1 MDVTIRSAR
10 DGDAGE
16 LVSLIGG
23 CFSEYPG
30 CVLDVEGEMPHL
42 LAIATAYRKLGGCF
56 WVAESERIERVVGSV
71 GVVPSREDGGV
82 ELRSLYVARPARRQ
96 GLGARLCG
104 LVEAEGRRR
113 GAPFV
118 ELWSDTRFL
127 DAHRLYRQL
136 GFTGG
141 VRTREL
147 RDLSE
152 TVEYYFRKELS

>member
-10 DGDAGE
+10 DGDAEE
-16 LVSLIGG
+16 LISLIGD
-23 CFSEYPG
+23 CFAEYPG

-56 WVAESERIERVVGSV
+56 WVAESERVVGSV
-71 GVVPSREDGGV
+71 GVVASREGGGV

-96 GLGARLCG
+96 GLGARLCE

-113 GAPFV
+113 GALFV

-127 DAHRLYRQL
+127 DAHRLYRRL

-147 RDLSE
+147 HDLSA
-152 TVEYYFRKELS
+152 TVEYYFRKELA